1 MPTHLIAER
10 TMGLWDEPNARP
22 IGHAFSKKDIYM
34 AGLSTPTGG
43 QGFDLR
49 SSASGAAIELDNI
62 ILGRGTKTV
71 AINQL
76 IKVLESGIP
85 AEEQRTTPMSMVT
98 PTVAVMDRVVRK
110 VEPKAVLDDVVI
122 EYDSLVERLKHVAS
136 HLDPAALPQ
145 NEPETIK
152 ELRRTCLAISRF
164 ASSLRRP
171 PNPPVR
177 NPRRS

>member
-1 MPTHLIAER
+1 
-10 TMGLWDEPNARP
+10 
-22 IGHAFSKKDIYM
+22 M
-34 AGLSTPTGG
+34 AGLSTPTRGL
-43 QGFDLR
+43 GFDLR

-76 IKVLESGIP
+76 IRVLESGIP
-85 AEEQRTTPMSMVT
+85 AEEQRTTPMSMIT

-110 VEPKAVLDDVVI
+110 VKPKAVLDDVVI
-122 EYDSLVERLKHVAS
+122 EYDSLVERLRQLAS
-136 HLDPAALPQ
+136 HLAAEASPQ
-145 NEPETIK
+145 NEPDTIK

-177 NPRRS
+177 DPRRS